1 MTTQSQT
8 TTNATTAAQD
18 AAELAQSTADTK
30 AEALAAALAK
40 RFAPLAGGEWA
51 EYSAQV
57 RYAESVLI
65 QILDALDID
74 GFDGNTVAIQIETG
88 KFARCYGR
96 NTMMKRLDNGK
107 SVVSVVI
114 HLSSFSFGMD
124 KFVLNLLHAVSHTL
138 AFTSSATK
146 VEYGVSMGG
155 QHNASFRNQFI
166 KFGSLTDPD
175 RSASQNTPIELHAET
190 KSVIDRLRVD
200 ESAVI
205 LTADVNVKPAPNR
218 AKVDRYACPTDATH
232 FVTSN
237 IEKRYKGK
245 RPVIDLKCGKCDT
258 KISVAG
264 YAKHAPE
271 K

>member
-1 MTTQSQT
+1 LTTQAQI
-8 TTNATTAAQD
+8 AAKD
-18 AAELAQSTADTK
+18 AAKLATANAETK
-30 AEALAAALAK
+30 QVALVAAIAK

-65 QILDALDID
+65 QILDALDIQ

-107 SVVSVVI
+107 TVVSVVI

-155 QHNASFRNQFI
+155 QHNGSFRAQFE
-166 KFGSLTDPD
+166 KFGTLTPAD
-175 RSASQNTPIELHAET
+175 RSPSQNTPVELNADT

-205 LTADVNVKPAPNR
+205 LTADVNVKPAR
-218 AKVDRYACPTDATH
+218 TSATVLRMACPQDATH
-232 FVTSN
+232 FDTSN

-264 YAKHAPE
+264 YAKNAPE

>member
-1 MTTQSQT
+1 MTTQVKT
-8 TTNATTAAQD
+8 AAMNATT
-18 AAELAQSTADTK
+18 LATATV
-30 AEALAAALAK
+30 EAKQAALVTAIAK

-65 QILDALDID
+65 QILDALDIQ

-107 SVVSVVI
+107 TVVSVVI

-155 QHNASFRNQFI
+155 QHNASFRAQFL
-166 KFGSLTDPD
+166 KFGTLTDAD
-175 RSASQNTPIELHAET
+175 RSASQNTPLELSTDT
-190 KSVIDRLRVD
+190 KSVIDRLSVD

-205 LTADVNVKPAPNR
+205 LTADVNVKPAR
-218 AKVDRYACPTDATH
+218 TSATVLRMACPTDAKH
-232 FVTSN
+232 FETSN

-245 RPVIDLKCGKCDT
+245 RPIIDLKCGKCDT

-264 YAKHAPE
+264 YAKNAPQ

>member
-1 MTTQSQT
+1 MTTQAQ
-8 TTNATTAAQD
+8 TAAKN
-18 AAELAQSTADTK
+18 AAKLASATAETK
-30 AEALAAALAK
+30 QVALATAIAK

-65 QILDALDID
+65 QILDALDIQ

-138 AFTSSATK
+138 AFTSSANK

-155 QHNASFRNQFI
+155 QHNASFRAQFL
-166 KFGSLTDPD
+166 KFGTLTDAD
-175 RSASQNTPIELHAET
+175 RSASQNTPLELSTDT
-190 KSVIDRLRVD
+190 KNVIDRLNVD

-218 AKVDRYACPTDATH
+218 AKVDRYACPTDAAH
-232 FVTSN
+232 FDTSN
-237 IEKRYKGK
+237 IEKRYKAK
-245 RPVIDLKCGKCDT
+245 RPIIDLKCGKCDT

-264 YAKHAPE
+264 YAKHNPQ

>member
-1 MTTQSQT
+1 MATKSQIK
-8 TTNATTAAQD
+8 TADQD
-18 AAELAQSTADTK
+18 AATIATANAAVK
-30 AEALAAALAK
+30 EAALVTAIAK

-65 QILDALDID
+65 QILDALDIQ

-107 SVVSVVI
+107 TVVSVVI

-155 QHNASFRNQFI
+155 QHNGSFRVQFL
-166 KFGSLTDPD
+166 KFGTLTDAD
-175 RSASQNTPIELHAET
+175 RSASQNTPLELNADT

-205 LTADVNVKPAPNR
+205 LTADVNVKPAR
-218 AKVDRYACPTDATH
+218 TSATVLRMACPQDATH
-232 FVTSN
+232 FDTSN

>member
-1 MTTQSQT
+1 MTTQ
-8 TTNATTAAQD
+8 AKTAAKD
-18 AAELAQSTADTK
+18 ATKLATATAETKQS
-30 AEALAAALAK
+30 ALVAAIAK

-65 QILDALDID
+65 QILDALDIQ

-107 SVVSVVI
+107 SVISVVI

-155 QHNASFRNQFI
+155 QHNKAFREQFL
-166 KFGSLTDPD
+166 KFGTLTDPD
-175 RSASQNTPIELHAET
+175 RSPSQNTPIELNAET

-205 LTADVNVKPAPNR
+205 LTADVNIKPAR
-218 AKVDRYACPTDATH
+218 TSATVLRMACPQDAAH
-232 FVTSN
+232 FDTSN

-245 RPVIDLKCGKCDT
+245 RPIIDLKCGKCDS

-264 YAKHAPE
+264 YAKHAE
-271 K
+271 TK